1 MPQRTQALLLAAAFV
16 VGGLVTGAFLLA
28 QFQGA
33 HRDQQTVLAAETAAN
48 LATALIQDTIA
59 RDALSL
65 TVVLRQA
72 KDRGVVASAAVYDD
86 AGGLLVTVGA
96 PSRGTPL
103 HSRAIATR
111 DTVVGRLQITISES
125 DAPGFDW
132 LFLPTSVLALIVLG
146 AWQWT
151 RLLPCHPRDS
161 RQPSVTAVG
170 GEDELPVLHK
180 QVQMPVFEELEED
193 STASSVLIVK
203 VEPPRRVDEF
213 TQALEAL
220 IDEYPAKLSRTQ
232 NEFCL
237 QTASATIAVSAAI
250 TLEESCSPGVTL
262 RMGAHCAYDAD
273 DSEELVKRA
282 RYIASLAN
290 DRLLV
295 SKALVDEWPPEGF
308 TVERFHS
315 SFAQDDLYEVS

>member
-1 MPQRTQALLLAAAFV
+1 
-16 VGGLVTGAFLLA
+16 
-28 QFQGA
+28 
-33 HRDQQTVLAAETAAN
+33 
-48 LATALIQDTIA
+48 
-59 RDALSL
+59 
-65 TVVLRQA
+65 
-72 KDRGVVASAAVYDD
+72 
-86 AGGLLVTVGA
+86 
-96 PSRGTPL
+96 
-103 HSRAIATR
+103 
-111 DTVVGRLQITISES
+111 
-125 DAPGFDW
+125 
-132 LFLPTSVLALIVLG
+132 
-146 AWQWT
+146 
-151 RLLPCHPRDS
+151 
-161 RQPSVTAVG
+161 
-170 GEDELPVLHK
+170 
-180 QVQMPVFEELEED
+180 MPVFEELEED

-203 VEPPRRVDEF
+203 VEPPRRMDEF

-250 TLEESCSPGVTL
+250 TIEESCSPGVTL

-273 DSEELVKRA
+273 DSEALVKRA

-295 SKALVDEWPPEGF
+295 SKALVDELPPGGF